1 MRTDLLTSLWSL
13 PRAGFGL
20 LVHSIVD
27 KYGRWKM
34 RTTIDI
40 DDEILKE
47 VMEKSGAKSKKNAIV
62 TAMKDYL
69 RLKRREELKNLIGNY
84 DKFNLDLK
92 DLRKMRN
99 ER

>member
-1 MRTDLLTSLWSL
+1 MC
-13 PRAGFGL
+13 
-20 LVHSIVD
+20 
-27 KYGRWKM
+27 
-34 RTTIDI
+34 TTIDI
-40 DDEILKE
+40 DNELLKE

>member
-1 MRTDLLTSLWSL
+1 
-13 PRAGFGL
+13 
-20 LVHSIVD
+20 
-27 KYGRWKM
+27 M

-40 DDEILKE
+40 DDELLKE
-47 VMEKSGAKSKKNAIV
+47 VMEKSGTKSKKNAIV

>member
-1 MRTDLLTSLWSL
+1 MC
-13 PRAGFGL
+13 
-20 LVHSIVD
+20 
-27 KYGRWKM
+27 
-34 RTTIDI
+34 TTIDI
-40 DDEILKE
+40 DSDLLKE

-69 RLKRREELKNLIGNY
+69 RLKKREELKNLIGSY
-84 DKFNLDLK
+84 DEFNFDLK

>member
-1 MRTDLLTSLWSL
+1 
-13 PRAGFGL
+13 
-20 LVHSIVD
+20 
-27 KYGRWKM
+27 M

-40 DDEILKE
+40 DNELLKE

>member
-1 MRTDLLTSLWSL
+1 
-13 PRAGFGL
+13 
-20 LVHSIVD
+20 
-27 KYGRWKM
+27 M

-40 DDEILKE
+40 DDELLKE

-69 RLKRREELKNLIGNY
+69 RLKRREELKNLIGNC

-99 ER
+99 ERLETQE

>member
-1 MRTDLLTSLWSL
+1 
-13 PRAGFGL
+13 
-20 LVHSIVD
+20 
-27 KYGRWKM
+27 M

-40 DDEILKE
+40 DNDLLKE

-69 RLKRREELKNLIGNY
+69 RLKRREELKNLIGSY
-84 DKFNLDLK
+84 DEFDLDLK

>member
-1 MRTDLLTSLWSL
+1 
-13 PRAGFGL
+13 
-20 LVHSIVD
+20 
-27 KYGRWKM
+27 M

-40 DDEILKE
+40 DNDLLKK

-62 TAMKDYL
+62 TAMKVYL

-84 DKFNLDLK
+84 DEFNLDLK

>member
-1 MRTDLLTSLWSL
+1 
-13 PRAGFGL
+13 
-20 LVHSIVD
+20 
-27 KYGRWKM
+27 M

-40 DDEILKE
+40 DNDLLKE

-69 RLKRREELKNLIGNY
+69 RLKRREELKNLIGSY
-84 DKFNLDLK
+84 DEFNLDLK

>member
-1 MRTDLLTSLWSL
+1 
-13 PRAGFGL
+13 
-20 LVHSIVD
+20 
-27 KYGRWKM
+27 M

>member
-1 MRTDLLTSLWSL
+1 
-13 PRAGFGL
+13 
-20 LVHSIVD
+20 
-27 KYGRWKM
+27 M

-40 DDEILKE
+40 DNELLKE

-99 ER
+99 ERLKTQE

>member
-1 MRTDLLTSLWSL
+1 
-13 PRAGFGL
+13 
-20 LVHSIVD
+20 
-27 KYGRWKM
+27 M

-40 DDEILKE
+40 DNDLLKE
-47 VMEKSGAKSKKNAIV
+47 VMEKSGAKSKKSAIA

-84 DKFNLDLK
+84 DEFNLDLK

>member
-1 MRTDLLTSLWSL
+1 
-13 PRAGFGL
+13 
-20 LVHSIVD
+20 
-27 KYGRWKM
+27 M

-69 RLKRREELKNLIGNY
+69 RLKRREELKNLIGSY

>member
-1 MRTDLLTSLWSL
+1 
-13 PRAGFGL
+13 
-20 LVHSIVD
+20 
-27 KYGRWKM
+27 M

-40 DDEILKE
+40 NNELLKE

-99 ER
+99 ERLETQE

>member
-1 MRTDLLTSLWSL
+1 
-13 PRAGFGL
+13 
-20 LVHSIVD
+20 
-27 KYGRWKM
+27 M

-40 DDEILKE
+40 DSDLLKE

-69 RLKRREELKNLIGNY
+69 RLKRREELKNLIGSY
-84 DKFNLDLK
+84 DEFNLDLQ

>member
-1 MRTDLLTSLWSL
+1 
-13 PRAGFGL
+13 
-20 LVHSIVD
+20 
-27 KYGRWKM
+27 M

-40 DDEILKE
+40 DDELLKE

>member
-1 MRTDLLTSLWSL
+1 
-13 PRAGFGL
+13 
-20 LVHSIVD
+20 
-27 KYGRWKM
+27 M

-40 DDEILKE
+40 DNELLKD

-62 TAMKDYL
+62 TAMKGYL

-99 ER
+99 ERLETQE

>member
-1 MRTDLLTSLWSL
+1 MH
-13 PRAGFGL
+13 
-20 LVHSIVD
+20 V
-27 KYGRWKM
+27 
-34 RTTIDI
+34 TIDI
-40 DDEILKE
+40 DNELLKE

-69 RLKRREELKNLIGNY
+69 ILKRREELKNLIGNY

>member
-1 MRTDLLTSLWSL
+1 
-13 PRAGFGL
+13 
-20 LVHSIVD
+20 
-27 KYGRWKM
+27 M

-40 DDEILKE
+40 DSDLLKE
-47 VMEKSGAKSKKNAIV
+47 VMEKSGAKSKKGAII
-62 TAMKDYL
+62 TALKDYL

-84 DKFNLDLK
+84 DTFNLDLK

>member
-1 MRTDLLTSLWSL
+1 
-13 PRAGFGL
+13 
-20 LVHSIVD
+20 
-27 KYGRWKM
+27 M

-40 DDEILKE
+40 DNDLVKE

-69 RLKRREELKNLIGNY
+69 RLKRREELKNLIGSY
-84 DKFNLDLK
+84 DEFNLDLK

>member
-1 MRTDLLTSLWSL
+1 
-13 PRAGFGL
+13 
-20 LVHSIVD
+20 
-27 KYGRWKM
+27 M

-99 ER
+99 ERLETQEWKR

>member
-1 MRTDLLTSLWSL
+1 
-13 PRAGFGL
+13 
-20 LVHSIVD
+20 
-27 KYGRWKM
+27 M

-62 TAMKDYL
+62 TAMKGYL
-69 RLKRREELKNLIGNY
+69 RLKRREELKNLIGSY

-99 ER
+99 ERLETQE

>member
-1 MRTDLLTSLWSL
+1 
-13 PRAGFGL
+13 
-20 LVHSIVD
+20 
-27 KYGRWKM
+27 M

-40 DDEILKE
+40 DNELLKE

-62 TAMKDYL
+62 TAMKGYL

-99 ER
+99 ERLETQEWKR

>member
-1 MRTDLLTSLWSL
+1 
-13 PRAGFGL
+13 
-20 LVHSIVD
+20 
-27 KYGRWKM
+27 M

-40 DDEILKE
+40 NNELLKE

-62 TAMKDYL
+62 TAMKGYL

-99 ER
+99 ERLETQE

>member
-1 MRTDLLTSLWSL
+1 
-13 PRAGFGL
+13 
-20 LVHSIVD
+20 
-27 KYGRWKM
+27 M

-40 DDEILKE
+40 DNELLKE

-62 TAMKDYL
+62 TAMKGYL

-99 ER
+99 ERLETQE

>member
-1 MRTDLLTSLWSL
+1 
-13 PRAGFGL
+13 
-20 LVHSIVD
+20 
-27 KYGRWKM
+27 M

-40 DDEILKE
+40 DDELLKE
-47 VMEKSGAKSKKNAIV
+47 VMEKSGAKSKKSAIV

-69 RLKRREELKNLIGNY
+69 RLKRREELKSLIGNF
-84 DKFNLDLK
+84 DEFNLDLK

>member
-1 MRTDLLTSLWSL
+1 
-13 PRAGFGL
+13 
-20 LVHSIVD
+20 
-27 KYGRWKM
+27 M

-40 DDEILKE
+40 DDELLKE

-69 RLKRREELKNLIGNY
+69 RLKRREELKNLIGSY
-84 DKFNLDLK
+84 DEFNLDLK

>member
-1 MRTDLLTSLWSL
+1 
-13 PRAGFGL
+13 
-20 LVHSIVD
+20 
-27 KYGRWKM
+27 M

-40 DDEILKE
+40 DDELLKE

-69 RLKRREELKNLIGNY
+69 RLKRREELKNLIGNF
-84 DKFNLDLK
+84 DEFNLDLK

>member
-1 MRTDLLTSLWSL
+1 
-13 PRAGFGL
+13 
-20 LVHSIVD
+20 
-27 KYGRWKM
+27 M

-40 DDEILKE
+40 DDELLKE

-69 RLKRREELKNLIGNY
+69 RLKRREELKNLIGRY
-84 DKFNLDLK
+84 DEFNLDLK

>member
-1 MRTDLLTSLWSL
+1 M
-13 PRAGFGL
+13 
-20 LVHSIVD
+20 I
-27 KYGRWKM
+27 M

-40 DDEILKE
+40 DDELLKE
-47 VMEKSGAKSKKNAIV
+47 VMEKSGAKSKKSAIV

-69 RLKRREELKNLIGNY
+69 RLKRREELKSLIGNF
-84 DKFNLDLK
+84 DEFNLDLK